1 MEFLLGRSLSNNLT
15 DLLVEPI
22 VQDIIQREGL
32 DMVQLAQ
39 EEPDAGLGNGGLA
52 RLAACFSDSLATM
65 LITAIGYGL
74 RYHYGIFRQRIR
86 NGHQIEY
93 PDLWLRHSDPWE
105 VARPEEIVP
114 IKFNAS
120 IRLENGV
127 ERVFDNQPAVLLG
140 TPTIGRSSAM
150 VAKRS
155 TLSDCGRRALLKH
168 STSTNS
174 AAVTSSGRCTSKDH
188 RRELDPRALSGRLNR
203 AWPVLTFYP
212 GVFFGRLL
220 AGGYHSALPP
230 SGQRV
235 AGSAREGGDPT
246 QRHASRR
253 GGGRTH
259 AHSARSGRAELR
271 GGLGSHHA
279 RWRIPT
285 TPSCPKRWRS
295 GPCGCLN

>member
-174 AAVTSSGRCTSKDH
+174 AAVTSSGRCIKRSSPSLTRVLYPDDSTERGRSLRFTQEYFLVACSLADIIARF
-188 RRELDPRALSGRLNR
+188 RRRGNE
-203 AWPVLTFYP
+203 WQ
-212 GVFFGRLL
+212 
-220 AGGYHSALPP
+220 ALPE
-230 SGQRV
+230 
-235 AGSAREGGDPT
+235 EGGDPT

-279 RWRIPT
+279 HAGVYQPHLLA
-285 TPSCPKRWRS
+285 RS
-295 GPCGCLN
+295 VGEVARAAV

>member
-1 MEFLLGRSLSNNLT
+1 MNAPATETLSVKDLLKQCEQGLDVSFPTNPPVACERRLIFDHLVEPPASTIRQRFEAIASALRDLLAQRWLLTSKTYDHENPKQVYYLSMEFLLGRSLSNNLT

-39 EEPDAGLGNGGLA
+39 EEPDAGLGNGGLG

-65 LITAIGYGL
+65 LLTAIGYGL
-74 RYHYGIFRQRIR
+74 RYHYGIFRRRIR

-120 IRLENGV
+120 SRLENGV

-174 AAVTSSGRCTSKDH
+174 AAVTLSGRCIKRSS
-188 RRELDPRALSGRLNR
+188 PRA
-203 AWPVLTFYP
+203 
-212 GVFFGRLL
+212 
-220 AGGYHSALPP
+220 
-230 SGQRV
+230 
-235 AGSAREGGDPT
+235 
-246 QRHASRR
+246 
-253 GGGRTH
+253 
-259 AHSARSGRAELR
+259 
-271 GGLGSHHA
+271 
-279 RWRIPT
+279 
-285 TPSCPKRWRS
+285 
-295 GPCGCLN
+295 